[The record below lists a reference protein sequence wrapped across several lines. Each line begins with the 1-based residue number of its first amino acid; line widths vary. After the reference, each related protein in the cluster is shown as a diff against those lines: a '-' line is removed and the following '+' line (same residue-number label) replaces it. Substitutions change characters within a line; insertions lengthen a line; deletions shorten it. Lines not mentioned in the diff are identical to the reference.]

1 MLIGLDLDGHMGT
14 GRTGHAHHAPA
25 TAAAPGCSLF
35 GLRLVGRLLTG
46 LH

>member
-1 MLIGLDLDGHMGT
+1 MLIGLDLDGHMGA
-14 GRTGHAHHAPA
+14 GRTGHTHHTPA
-25 TAAAPGCSLF
+25 TAAAGCSLF